1 MQPFVFSN
9 FWAHWAIFTVAV
21 LFGVLMLI
29 VALLWFDRR
38 FWSRF
43 QIRVGPNRCGPW
55 GLLQIP
61 ADGLKMVLKEDIMPD
76 NADKVLHVM
85 APVIIMFPVMVAFAV
100 MPFAASAR
108 GGLAPNLNIGLI
120 YLVAITSL
128 VGIGMLAA
136 GWGSGNKYSL
146 MSGMRI
152 VATMV
157 SYEFPVVLALIGVAL
172 MAGSLSLNDVV
183 GMQQEKMW
191 FVLMQPLGFLI
202 FFIGMLAEASRSPFD
217 YAEGESE
224 TICGVNTE
232 YSGLRFGVFQLT
244 EWMEGILMSCLVA
257 TLFLGGYSF
266 LGPVWTYP
274 DGPLGVFIGLVVF
287 LLKATMVY
295 LVLGW
300 IKCTMPGRLRI
311 DQWMGFAWKGLL
323 PLAVLNLF
331 IIAVEVV
338 GFGRGEELPLWVIV
352 INILACIVLILMWSR
367 LWKTGG
373 GRVNVRAVR

>member
-1 MQPFVFSN
+1 
-9 FWAHWAIFTVAV
+9 
-21 LFGVLMLI
+21 
-29 VALLWFDRR
+29 
-38 FWSRF
+38 
-43 QIRVGPNRCGPW
+43 
-55 GLLQIP
+55 
-61 ADGLKMVLKEDIMPD
+61 
-76 NADKVLHVM
+76 
-85 APVIIMFPVMVAFAV
+85 VIIMFPVMVAFAV

-108 GGLAPNLNIGLI
+108 GGLVPNLNVGLI

-128 VGIGMLAA
+128 VGIGMLTA
-136 GWGSGNKYSL
+136 GWGSGNKYAL
-146 MSGMRI
+146 LSGMRI

-157 SYEFPVVLALIGVAL
+157 SYEFPVVLSLIGVAM
-172 MAGSLSLNDVV
+172 MAGSLSLNDIV
-183 GMQQEKMW
+183 GMQQDRMW
-191 FVLMQPLGFLI
+191 FILLQPLGFLI

-224 TICGVNTE
+224 TSCGVHIE
-232 YSGLRFGVFQLT
+232 YSGLRFGLFQLT
-244 EWMEGILMSCLVA
+244 EWTEGILMSCLVT

-287 LLKATMVY
+287 LLKTSMVY

-300 IKCTMPGRLRI
+300 IKCTLPGRLRI

-331 IIAVEVV
+331 IVAVEIV
-338 GFGRGEELPLWVIV
+338 GFGRGDELPLWVIL
-352 INILACIVLILMWSR
+352 INIFACVVLILLWSR